1 MSNLIRRKNLDC
13 FQQFY
18 PELAKQIQNTP
29 IPQQQ
34 IRVERAK
41 NDSPVLCVNHS
52 GQVIPFNDL
61 DNPTKSAR
69 DWVKN
74 LGASSLKNGHVL
86 LVGVGTGYHPMELLL
101 NSDQDTLIWIVEP
114 EIQLLAAAIHV
125 FDFTALIQS
134 KRVRWLVG
142 LNNQQIIER
151 LFDGTDANRMRAQ
164 GIQLA
169 VHQPISN
176 FYQQYIQSLSNDLSQ
191 AIQFDTLKF
200 NTEELQ
206 GKELL
211 KNAVDNLPNLLQG
224 YPMSSLLSSAAGLPV
239 WVIAPG
245 PSLEREIEQIKEH
258 QDQALIIA
266 VDTANRILQKHE
278 IYPDIVLSIDFTELN
293 TKHFD
298 KVDPSK
304 SILVS
309 FVGVKKEITDLY
321 IGKTY
326 FFIHSANRLIQSI
339 PSLQGIGQIEA
350 VGSTSHAAYLLAR
363 MMGCSPIILIGN
375 DLSFPKERW
384 YAEGAMQLE
393 IDQPNR
399 ESEQLLEVMSN
410 SGEMVKTNALYKIY
424 LDEMNKL
431 IPSTGG
437 NVINTSMQGARIE
450 HTSVMSFSNCIQS
463 YCSCTIDKSF
473 IQTSNY
479 NSYQHKHSYIINE
492 LVALEIHCG
501 EVKENLLTLQDKAGS
516 ISLIPRKFQSGIT
529 NLMKELQSS
538 LQQHAIIFSLT
549 IPLCTRSTINLFGNV
564 GQSGFQASDSVERN
578 GEIKEKL
585 VAMIQDFIEAI
596 EYTAGEIARGI
607 RLLKHQ

>member
-1 MSNLIRRKNLDC
+1 MSNPIRQKNLDC

-52 GQVIPFNDL
+52 GQVIAFNDL

-69 DWVKN
+69 DWVKK

-101 NSDQDTLIWIVEP
+101 NSDQDTLIWIAEP
-114 EIQLLAAAIHV
+114 EIQLLAAAMHV
-125 FDFTALIQS
+125 FDFTVLIQS

-142 LNNQQIIER
+142 LNSQQIIER

-176 FYQQYIQSLSNDLSQ
+176 FYQQYIQTLSNDLSQ

-200 NTEELQ
+200 KTEELQ

-224 YPMSSLLSSAAGLPV
+224 YPMSSLLSSAVGLPV

-245 PSLEREIEQIKEH
+245 PSLEREIDQIKEY

-304 SILVS
+304 SILIS
-309 FVGVKKEITDLY
+309 FVGVQKEIADLY
-321 IGKTY
+321 QGNTY

-339 PSLQGIGQIEA
+339 PSLQGIGQLEA

-363 MMGCSPIILIGN
+363 IMGCSPIIFVGN
-375 DLSFPKERW
+375 DLSFPKDQW

-399 ESEQLLEVMSN
+399 ESEPLLEVMSN

-437 NVINTSMQGARIE
+437 NVINTSLQGARIE
-450 HTSVMSFSNCIQS
+450 HTSIKNFSDCIET
-463 YCSCTIDKSF
+463 YCSVPIDKSF
-473 IQTSNY
+473 IQTSNL
-479 NSYQHKHSYIINE
+479 NTYQTKISCIIDDLVE
-492 LVALEIHCG
+492 LENHCV
-501 EVKENLLTLQDKAGS
+501 EVKEILLVLQDNAGS

-529 NLMKELQSS
+529 KLMKELQSS
-538 LQQHAIIFSLT
+538 LQQHAVIFSLT
-549 IPLCTRSTINLFGNV
+549 IPLCTRSTINLFGNM

-585 VAMIQDFIEAI
+585 VAMIQDFTAAI
-596 EYTAGEIARGI
+596 EYTAGEISRGI